1 MKKNLLSAFFS
12 LIVFCGFAQLTV
24 DNTQSPASIVEDV
37 FLANGIF
44 VSNVTFNGGDAT
56 VLNSQVGAFDGSN
69 TNLGMNSGIIMA
81 TGDVSVAIGPNNQT
95 SATFGGGLYGGTDS
109 DLISLTPGLAIND
122 WAILEFDFIATG
134 DSLAFEY
141 IFGSEEY
148 LEFVNTSF
156 NDHFAF
162 FLSGPGIS
170 GIYSNGAINI
180 ALIPGTL
187 DPVSINTVNLGMNAA
202 YFQEN
207 GDGMTEPFL
216 SDNQYVQ
223 FDGLTVPMMACIGQL
238 QVGEVYHIKLAIAD
252 ASDSAFDSA
261 VFLAGD
267 SFVQFCDGTVNVQD
281 SGDRGGSCML
291 SDVRAHVDYSE
302 VCGTVSLV
310 NTSEVNIAYTDVHY
324 EINGTET
331 FDGEGTVT
339 HTFDEP
345 GLYHVKLVY
354 GYNGFHAKYTLDP
367 ILISLIAPETP
378 LFHATG
384 ATLTLDNYD
393 GESNIQW
400 YLNGVAIEGANA
412 IEFQASEDGLYGV
425 EVNNGCPASSDE
437 QQLSIGINELQ
448 NNKLHVYP
456 NPSEGIFSIEYA
468 GTNLNCSLY
477 NALGQLVLT
486 EKFAS
491 KTQINLEEA
500 GVYTLLIRDGQ
511 NNILSTQKVIVK

>member
-1 MKKNLLSAFFS
+1 MKKNLLSAIFS
-12 LIVFCGFAQLTV
+12 LIVLCGFTQLTI
-24 DNTQSPASIVEDV
+24 DNTHSPASIVEDV

-69 TNLGMNSGIIMA
+69 TNLGINSGIIMA
-81 TGDVSVAIGPNNQT
+81 TGDVSVAIGPNNQS
-95 SATFGGGLYGGTDS
+95 SATFGGGIFGSSDS
-109 DLISLTPGLAIND
+109 DLIALTPDLAIND

-148 LEFVNTSF
+148 LEFVNSSF

-170 GIYSNGAINI
+170 GIYSNGAVNI
-180 ALIPGTL
+180 ALIPGTS
-187 DPVSINTVNLGMNAA
+187 DPVSINTVNTGVNAA
-202 YFQEN
+202 YFQDN

-223 FDGLTVPMMACIGQL
+223 FDGLTVPMMACAGQL

-252 ASDSAFDSA
+252 ASDTALDSG

-267 SFVQFCDGTVNVQD
+267 SFVQFCDGTVNVQEA
-281 SGDRGGSCML
+281 GDRGGSCML
-291 SDVRAHVDYSE
+291 SEVRAHVDYSE
-302 VCGTVSLV
+302 ECGTVSFV
-310 NTSEVNIAYTDVHY
+310 NTSELNIAYTDVHY

-345 GLYHVKLVY
+345 GLYQVKLVY
-354 GYNGFHAKYTLDP
+354 GYNGFHAKYTLEP
-367 ILISLIAPETP
+367 ILISLIAPATP
-378 LFHATG
+378 LFHSMG
-384 ATLTLDNYD
+384 ANLILDNYD
-393 GESNIQW
+393 GDSSIQW
-400 YLNGVAIEGANA
+400 YLNGVAIEGANTTEILA
-412 IEFQASEDGLYGV
+412 TEDGLYAV
-425 EVNNGCPASSDE
+425 EVNNGCPASSNS
-437 QQLSIGINELQ
+437 QQISIGINEMQ

-456 NPSEGIFSIEYA
+456 NPSEGVFSIEYA
-468 GTNLNCSLY
+468 GTNLNCSVY
-477 NALGQLVLT
+477 SALGQLVLA
-486 EKFAS
+486 EKFATR
-491 KTQINLEEA
+491 TQINLEEA